1 MPWIIWRHMTAELL
15 RVLLFTTTVIV
26 VVIAFGAA
34 IKPLADSSL
43 GSGSVVKYVALAM
56 IPMLQ
61 FALPFSSGF
70 AATLVLHRFAADN
83 ELVAMS
89 TSGIRYRTIFAP
101 VLAVG
106 LALLIVMFILLH
118 TIVPRFWGRMQD
130 MLAQDATSIFL
141 SAVSRGEALEVGQLS
156 IYADTATVDPT
167 PPDNGAEQRLLLQ
180 GVAAIQKN
188 GAGEQVSEF
197 TSEFATVDVH
207 RGREGVIMKLAMT
220 NGSGFNA
227 AEGTVIFVPTAQP
240 QAVQL
245 GRALEADAKSMT
257 YFELQDVRNDLP
269 NHIEVQPAR
278 QAVLLSLTRAQVWQC
293 IARELETSGKV
304 ELVEEGGRRSYR
316 IEGGTLVNDI
326 ISPKSP
332 GTTVRIVE
340 LDRAKP
346 IREAVC
352 SQVLMPFNS
361 EDASDGRVD
370 LIATAPRAKDLLRS
384 EGLAS
389 RWPARI
395 QGLSAAPCSTSNISK
410 IEFVDLAPRVNELSK
425 PDAGVPQS
433 LQSAGVSSLAQFF
446 KQMNKVNVDA
456 FSHLCQR
463 AALAWSAPL
472 IILLG
477 ASLAAWKRNSLPL
490 TMYLI
495 AFIPGILNIVMIA
508 GGQQVI
514 RADNVLWGVIV
525 SWSGNAIL
533 LLCSIYAMRQLA
545 RN

>member
-1 MPWIIWRHMTAELL
+1 MTAELL

-118 TIVPRFWGRMQD
+118 TIVPRFWGRMQN

-141 SAVSRGEALEVGQLS
+141 ASVSRGEALEVGQVS

-227 AEGTVIFVPTAQP
+227 AEGTVILFPP
-240 QAVQL
+240 PS
-245 GRALEADAKSMT
+245 RK
-257 YFELQDVRNDLP
+257 
-269 NHIEVQPAR
+269 
-278 QAVLLSLTRAQVWQC
+278 
-293 IARELETSGKV
+293 
-304 ELVEEGGRRSYR
+304 
-316 IEGGTLVNDI
+316 
-326 ISPKSP
+326 
-332 GTTVRIVE
+332 
-340 LDRAKP
+340 
-346 IREAVC
+346 
-352 SQVLMPFNS
+352 PFNWG
-361 EDASDGRVD
+361 AHWKP
-370 LIATAPRAKDLLRS
+370 TPRA
-384 EGLAS
+384 
-389 RWPARI
+389 
-395 QGLSAAPCSTSNISK
+395 
-410 IEFVDLAPRVNELSK
+410 
-425 PDAGVPQS
+425 
-433 LQSAGVSSLAQFF
+433 
-446 KQMNKVNVDA
+446 
-456 FSHLCQR
+456 
-463 AALAWSAPL
+463 
-472 IILLG
+472 
-477 ASLAAWKRNSLPL
+477 
-490 TMYLI
+490 
-495 AFIPGILNIVMIA
+495 
-508 GGQQVI
+508 
-514 RADNVLWGVIV
+514 
-525 SWSGNAIL
+525 
-533 LLCSIYAMRQLA
+533 
-545 RN
+545 

>member
-1 MPWIIWRHMTAELL
+1 
-15 RVLLFTTTVIV
+15 
-26 VVIAFGAA
+26 
-34 IKPLADSSL
+34 
-43 GSGSVVKYVALAM
+43 
-56 IPMLQ
+56 
-61 FALPFSSGF
+61 
-70 AATLVLHRFAADN
+70 
-83 ELVAMS
+83 MS
-89 TSGIRYRTIFAP
+89 TNGLRYRTILMP
-101 VLAVG
+101 VVAVG
-106 LALLIVMFILLH
+106 FALLVGMFILLH
-118 TIVPRFWGRMQD
+118 TIVPRFWGKMQD
-130 MLAQDATSIFL
+130 MLAQDATGIFIA
-141 SAVSRGEALEVGQLS
+141 AVSRGEALEVGQIS
-156 IYADTATVDPT
+156 IYADTATIDPT

-180 GVAAIQKN
+180 GVAALQKN
-188 GAGEQVSEF
+188 GAGQPATEF

-227 AEGTVIFVPTAQP
+227 SECTVVFVPSAQP

-278 QAVLLSLTRAQVWQC
+278 QAVLLALTRAQVWQC
-293 IARELETSGKV
+293 IARELETFGKV

-316 IEGGTLVNDI
+316 IEGGMLVNDVI
-326 ISPKSP
+326 LPKSP
-332 GTTVRIVE
+332 ATTVRIVE

-352 SQVLMPFNS
+352 SQVVMPFDT
-361 EDASDGRVD
+361 EDVSVGRVD

-395 QGLSAAPCSTSNISK
+395 RGLSAAPCSTSTISK
-410 IEFVDLAPRVNELSK
+410 IEFTQLAPHVNELSK
-425 PDAGVPQS
+425 ADSNIPKSIQVAGS
-433 LQSAGVSSLAQFF
+433 SSLTKLF
-446 KQMNKVNVDA
+446 KIMNGVDVDA

-514 RADNVLWGVIV
+514 RADNVVWGVIV

-533 LLCSIYAMRQLA
+533 LLCSMYALRQLA

>member
-1 MPWIIWRHMTAELL
+1 MPWILWRHMTAELL
-15 RVLLFTTTVIV
+15 RVLLLTTTVIV
-26 VVIAFGAA
+26 VVVAFGAA

-61 FALPFSSGF
+61 FALPFSAGF

-89 TSGIRYRTIFAP
+89 TNGLRYRTILMP
-101 VLAVG
+101 VVAVG
-106 LALLIVMFILLH
+106 FALLVGMFILLH
-118 TIVPRFWGRMQD
+118 TIVPRFWGKMQD
-130 MLAQDATSIFL
+130 MLAQDATRIFIA
-141 SAVSRGEALEVGQLS
+141 AVSRGEALEVGQIS
-156 IYADTATVDPT
+156 IYADTATIDPT

-180 GVAAIQKN
+180 GVAALQKN
-188 GAGEQVSEF
+188 GAGQPATEF

-227 AEGTVIFVPTAQP
+227 SEGTVVFVPTAQP

-278 QAVLLSLTRAQVWQC
+278 QAVLLALTRAHVWQC
-293 IARELETSGKV
+293 IEQQLQTTGRI
-304 ELVEEGGRRSYR
+304 ELVEEGGRRSYQ
-316 IEGGTLVNDI
+316 IEGATLENDI
-326 ISPKSP
+326 IKPKA
-332 GTTVRIVE
+332 GGQVRIVE

-346 IREAVC
+346 IREALC
-352 SQVLMPFNS
+352 SQVVMPFHS
-361 EDASDGRVD
+361 EDLVAGRVD
-370 LIATAPRAKDLLRS
+370 LIATAPIAKDLLRS
-384 EGLAS
+384 QGLSS

-395 QGLSAAPCSTSNISK
+395 YGLSAAPCSTTAIGK
-410 IEFVDLAPRVNELSK
+410 IDFVEFTSRIQALSEPSTHIPKAIQAAGSSTLTNLFRMMNMVD
-425 PDAGVPQS
+425 
-433 LQSAGVSSLAQFF
+433 
-446 KQMNKVNVDA
+446 VDA

-514 RADNVLWGVIV
+514 RADNIVWGVII

-533 LLCSIYAMRQLA
+533 LVCSMYALRQLA

>member
-1 MPWIIWRHMTAELL
+1 MTAELL
-15 RVLLFTTTVIV
+15 RVLLLTTTVIV

-61 FALPFSSGF
+61 FALPFSAGF

-89 TSGIRYRTIFAP
+89 TSGMRYRTIFAP
-101 VLAVG
+101 VIAVG
-106 LALLIVMFILLH
+106 LALLVGMFILLH
-118 TIVPRFWGRMQD
+118 TVVPKFWGRMQD
-130 MLAQDATSIFL
+130 MLAKDATSIFL
-141 SAVSRGEALEVGQLS
+141 SAVSRGEALEVGQVS
-156 IYADTATVDPT
+156 IYADTATVDPV

-188 GAGEQVSEF
+188 GAGQPVTEF

-227 AEGTVIFVPTAQP
+227 ADGTVVFVPTAQP

-269 NHIEVQPAR
+269 NHIEVQSAR
-278 QAVLLSLTRAQVWQC
+278 KAVLLSLMRAQVWQC
-293 IARELETSGKV
+293 IARELQTSGKV

-316 IEGGTLVNDI
+316 IEGGTLENDI
-326 ISPKSP
+326 IKPKSP
-332 GTTVRIVE
+332 NTTVRIVE
-340 LDRAKP
+340 LDRARP

-352 SQVLMPFNS
+352 SQVVMPFDT
-361 EDASDGRVD
+361 EDSSVGRVD

-384 EGLAS
+384 EGLSS

-395 QGLSAAPCSTSNISK
+395 RSLSAAPCSTSNIAK
-410 IEFVDLAPRVNELSK
+410 LEFAELTPNVGELNKS
-425 PDAGVPQS
+425 DASTPKSIQA
-433 LQSAGVSSLAQFF
+433 AGTSSLTNLF
-446 KQMNKVNVDA
+446 KTMNKVDVDA

-514 RADNVLWGVIV
+514 RADNVVWGVIV

-533 LLCSIYAMRQLA
+533 LLCSMYALRQLA

>member
-1 MPWIIWRHMTAELL
+1 MTAELL
-15 RVLLFTTTVIV
+15 RVLLLTTTVIV

-61 FALPFSSGF
+61 FALPFSAGF

-89 TSGIRYRTIFAP
+89 TSGMRYRTIFAP
-101 VLAVG
+101 VIAVG
-106 LALLIVMFILLH
+106 LALLVGMFILLH
-118 TIVPRFWGRMQD
+118 TVVPRFWGRMQD
-130 MLAQDATSIFL
+130 MLAKDATSIFL
-141 SAVSRGEALEVGQLS
+141 SAVSRGEALEVGQVS
-156 IYADTATVDPT
+156 IYADTATVDPV

-188 GAGEQVSEF
+188 GAGQPVTEF

-227 AEGTVIFVPTAQP
+227 ADGTVVFVPTAQP

-245 GRALEADAKSMT
+245 GRALDADAKSMT

-269 NHIEVQPAR
+269 NHIEVQSAR
-278 QAVLLSLTRAQVWQC
+278 KAVLLSLMRAQVWQC
-293 IARELETSGKV
+293 IARELQTSGKV

-316 IEGGTLVNDI
+316 IEGGTLENDI
-326 ISPKSP
+326 IKPKSP
-332 GTTVRIVE
+332 NTTVRIVE
-340 LDRAKP
+340 LDRARP

-352 SQVLMPFNS
+352 SQVVMPFDT
-361 EDASDGRVD
+361 EDVSVGRVD

-384 EGLAS
+384 EGLSS

-395 QGLSAAPCSTSNISK
+395 RSLSAAPCSTSNIAK
-410 IEFVDLAPRVNELSK
+410 LEFTELAPNVGELSK
-425 PDAGVPQS
+425 SDASIPKSIQA
-433 LQSAGVSSLAQFF
+433 AGTSSLTNLF
-446 KQMNKVNVDA
+446 KTMNNVDVDA

-514 RADNVLWGVIV
+514 RADNVVWGVIV

-533 LLCSIYAMRQLA
+533 LLCSMYALRQLA

>member
-1 MPWIIWRHMTAELL
+1 MPWILWRHMTAELL
-15 RVLLFTTTVIV
+15 RVLLLTTTVIV

-61 FALPFSSGF
+61 FALPFSAGF

-89 TSGIRYRTIFAP
+89 TSGMRYRTIFAP
-101 VLAVG
+101 VIAVG
-106 LALLIVMFILLH
+106 LALLVGMFILLH
-118 TIVPRFWGRMQD
+118 TVVPRFWGRMQD
-130 MLAQDATSIFL
+130 MLAKDATSIFL
-141 SAVSRGEALEVGQLS
+141 SAVSRGEALEVGQVS
-156 IYADTATVDPT
+156 IYADTATVDPV

-188 GAGEQVSEF
+188 GAGQPVTEF

-227 AEGTVIFVPTAQP
+227 ADGTVVFVPTAQP

-269 NHIEVQPAR
+269 NHIEVQSAR
-278 QAVLLSLTRAQVWQC
+278 KAVLLSLMRAQVWQC
-293 IARELETSGKV
+293 IARELQTSGKV

-316 IEGGTLVNDI
+316 IEGGTLENDI
-326 ISPKSP
+326 IKPKSP
-332 GTTVRIVE
+332 ATTVRIVE
-340 LDRAKP
+340 LDRARP

-352 SQVLMPFNS
+352 SQVVMPFDT
-361 EDASDGRVD
+361 EDSSVGRVD

-384 EGLAS
+384 EGLSS

-395 QGLSAAPCSTSNISK
+395 RSLSAAPCSTSNISK
-410 IEFVDLAPRVNELSK
+410 FEFAELAPNVGELNKS
-425 PDAGVPQS
+425 DASIPKSIQA
-433 LQSAGVSSLAQFF
+433 AGTSSLSNLF
-446 KQMNKVNVDA
+446 KTMNHVDVDA

-514 RADNVLWGVIV
+514 RADNVVWGVIV

-533 LLCSIYAMRQLA
+533 LLCSMYALRQLA

>member
-1 MPWIIWRHMTAELL
+1 MTAELL
-15 RVLLFTTTVIV
+15 RVLLLTTTVIV
-26 VVIAFGAA
+26 VVVAFGAA

-61 FALPFSSGF
+61 FALPFSAGF

-89 TSGIRYRTIFAP
+89 TSGMRYRTIFAP
-101 VLAVG
+101 IIAVG
-106 LALLIVMFILLH
+106 LALLVGMFILLH

-130 MLAQDATSIFL
+130 MLAKDATSIFL
-141 SAVSRGEALEVGQLS
+141 SAVSRGEALEVGQISL
-156 IYADTATVDPT
+156 YADTATVDPV

-188 GAGEQVSEF
+188 GAGQPVTEF

-207 RGREGVIMKLAMT
+207 RGREGVMMKLAMT

-227 AEGTVIFVPTAQP
+227 ADGTVVFVPTAQP

-278 QAVLLSLTRAQVWQC
+278 QAVLLALTRAQVWQC
-293 IARELETSGKV
+293 IARELETFGKV

-316 IEGGTLVNDI
+316 IEGGTLKNDVI
-326 ISPKSP
+326 LPKSP
-332 GTTVRIVE
+332 ATTVRIVE

-352 SQVLMPFNS
+352 SQVVLPFDT
-361 EDASDGRVD
+361 EDVSVGRVD

-384 EGLAS
+384 EGFAS
-389 RWPARI
+389 RWPPRI
-395 QGLSAAPCSTSNISK
+395 RGLSAAPCSTSTISK
-410 IEFVDLAPRVNELSK
+410 IEFTQLAPNVNELSK
-425 PDAGVPQS
+425 VDSNIPKPIQVAGS
-433 LQSAGVSSLAQFF
+433 SSLTKLF
-446 KQMNKVNVDA
+446 KIMNGVDVDA

-514 RADNVLWGVIV
+514 RADNVVWGVIV

-533 LLCSIYAMRQLA
+533 LLCSMYALRQLA

>member
-1 MPWIIWRHMTAELL
+1 MTAELL
-15 RVLLFTTTVIV
+15 RVLLLTTTVIV
-26 VVIAFGAA
+26 VVVAFGAA

-61 FALPFSSGF
+61 FALPFSAGF

-89 TSGIRYRTIFAP
+89 TSGMRYRTIFAP
-101 VLAVG
+101 IIAVG
-106 LALLIVMFILLH
+106 LALLVGMFILLH

-130 MLAQDATSIFL
+130 MLAKDATSIFL
-141 SAVSRGEALEVGQLS
+141 SAVSRGEALEVGQVC
-156 IYADTATVDPT
+156 IYADTATVDPV

-188 GAGEQVSEF
+188 GAGQPVTEF

-227 AEGTVIFVPTAQP
+227 DDGTVVFVPTAQP

-278 QAVLLSLTRAQVWQC
+278 QAVLLALTRAQVWQC
-293 IARELETSGKV
+293 IARELETFGKV

-316 IEGGTLVNDI
+316 IEGGTLGNDVI
-326 ISPKSP
+326 LPKSP
-332 GTTVRIVE
+332 ATTIRIVE

-352 SQVLMPFNS
+352 SQVVLPFDT
-361 EDASDGRVD
+361 EDVSVGRVD

-395 QGLSAAPCSTSNISK
+395 RGLSAAPCSTSNIAK
-410 IEFVDLAPRVNELSK
+410 LEFAELAPHVGELTKSDLGI
-425 PDAGVPQS
+425 PNPIQAAGT
-433 LQSAGVSSLAQFF
+433 SSLTNLF
-446 KQMNKVNVDA
+446 KIMNGVNVDA

-514 RADNVLWGVIV
+514 RADNVVWGVIV

-533 LLCSIYAMRQLA
+533 LLCSMYALRQLA